1 MSYYAVFG
9 DIHPLLMVRV
19 DEAEVKAIQ
28 TKLAIGIKPEDI
40 RLQNKMFDGSRNLGT
55 QDYLILN
62 DTEYVIIS
70 KGQYLCLG
78 ILDNDYFSSI

>member
-9 DIHPLLMVRV
+9 DIHPSMMVRV
-19 DEAEVKAIQ
+19 EDAEVKAIQ

-40 RLQNKMFDGSRNLGT
+40 RLQHKMRDGSRNLGT

-62 DTEYVIIS
+62 DTEYAIIS
-70 KGQYLCLG
+70 KGQYLCLER
-78 ILDNDYFSSI
+78 LDDAYF

>member
-9 DIHPLLMVRV
+9 DIHPSMMVRIED
-19 DEAEVKAIQ
+19 DEAKAIQ

-40 RLQNKMFDGSRNLGT
+40 RLQNKLRDGSRNLGT

-62 DTEYVIIS
+62 DIEYAIIS
-70 KGQYLCLG
+70 KGQYLCLER
-78 ILDNDYFSSI
+78 LDND

>member
-9 DIHPLLMVRV
+9 DIHPSMMVRV
-19 DEAEVKAIQ
+19 EDAEAKAIQ

-40 RLQNKMFDGSRNLGT
+40 RLLNKMRDGSRNLGT

-62 DTEYVIIS
+62 DTEYAIIS
-70 KGQYLCLG
+70 KGQYLCLER
-78 ILDNDYFSSI
+78 LDNDYF

>member
-9 DIHPLLMVRV
+9 DIHPSMMVRV

-40 RLQNKMFDGSRNLGT
+40 RLQNKMRDGSRNLGT

-62 DTEYVIIS
+62 GIDYTIVS
-70 KGQYLCLG
+70 KGQYLCLE
-78 ILDNDYFSSI
+78 IADDPLF

>member
-9 DIHPLLMVRV
+9 DIHPSMMVRV
-19 DEAEVKAIQ
+19 DEAEAKTIQ

-40 RLQNKMFDGSRNLGT
+40 RLLNKVRDGSRNLGT

-62 DTEYVIIS
+62 GIEYAIIS
-70 KGQYLCLG
+70 RGQYLYLEEVDDS
-78 ILDNDYFSSI
+78 LF

>member
-1 MSYYAVFG
+1 M
-9 DIHPLLMVRV
+9 MVRV

-40 RLQNKMFDGSRNLGT
+40 RLQNKMRDGSRNLGT

-62 DTEYVIIS
+62 DTEYAIIS
-70 KGQYLCLG
+70 KGQYLCLER
-78 ILDNDYFSSI
+78 LDNDYF

>member
-9 DIHPLLMVRV
+9 DIHPSLMVRV
-19 DEAEVKAIQ
+19 DEAEAKAIQ

-40 RLQNKMFDGSRNLGT
+40 RLQNKMRDGSRNLGT

-62 DTEYVIIS
+62 DTEYAIIS
-70 KGQYLCLG
+70 KGQYLCLER
-78 ILDNDYFSSI
+78 LDNDYF

>member
-9 DIHPLLMVRV
+9 DIHPSMMVRV
-19 DEAEVKAIQ
+19 DEAEIKAIQ

-40 RLQNKMFDGSRNLGT
+40 RLQNKMRDGSRNLGT

-62 DTEYVIIS
+62 DTEYAIIS
-70 KGQYLCLG
+70 KGQYLCLER
-78 ILDNDYFSSI
+78 LDNDYF

>member
-9 DIHPLLMVRV
+9 DIHPSLMVRV
-19 DEAEVKAIQ
+19 DEAEIKAIQ

-40 RLQNKMFDGSRNLGT
+40 RLQNKVRDVSRNLGT

-62 DTEYVIIS
+62 DTEYAIIS
-70 KGQYLCLG
+70 KGQYLCLER
-78 ILDNDYFSSI
+78 LDNDYF

>member
-9 DIHPLLMVRV
+9 DIHPSMMVRV
-19 DEAEVKAIQ
+19 DDAEVKAIQ

-40 RLQNKMFDGSRNLGT
+40 RLLNKMRDGSRNLGT

-62 DTEYVIIS
+62 DTEYAIIS
-70 KGQYLCLG
+70 KGQYLCLER
-78 ILDNDYFSSI
+78 LDNDYF

>member
-9 DIHPLLMVRV
+9 DIHPSMMVRV
-19 DEAEVKAIQ
+19 EAAEAKAIQ

-40 RLQNKMFDGSRNLGT
+40 RLQNKMRDGSRNLGT

-62 DTEYVIIS
+62 DTEYAIIS
-70 KGQYLCLG
+70 KGQYLCLER
-78 ILDNDYFSSI
+78 LDNDYF

>member
-9 DIHPLLMVRV
+9 DIHPSLMVRV
-19 DEAEVKAIQ
+19 DEAEIKAIQ

-40 RLQNKMFDGSRNLGT
+40 RLQNKMRDGSRNLGT

-62 DTEYVIIS
+62 GIDYAIIS
-70 KGQYLCLG
+70 KGQYLCLE
-78 ILDNDYFSSI
+78 ITDDLFI

>member
-9 DIHPLLMVRV
+9 DIHPSMMVRV
-19 DEAEVKAIQ
+19 DEAEAKAIQ

-40 RLQNKMFDGSRNLGT
+40 RLQNKMRDGSRNLGT

-62 DTEYVIIS
+62 DTEYAIIS
-70 KGQYLCLG
+70 KGQYLCLER
-78 ILDNDYFSSI
+78 LDNDYF

>member
-9 DIHPLLMVRV
+9 DIHPSMMVRV
-19 DEAEVKAIQ
+19 DEAEAKTIQ

-40 RLQNKMFDGSRNLGT
+40 RLQNKMRDGSRNLGT

-62 DTEYVIIS
+62 DTEYAIIS
-70 KGQYLCLG
+70 KGQYLCLER
-78 ILDNDYFSSI
+78 LDNDYF

>member
-9 DIHPLLMVRV
+9 DIHPSLMVRV
-19 DEAEVKAIQ
+19 DDAEVKAIQ

-40 RLQNKMFDGSRNLGT
+40 RLQNKLRDGSRNLGT

-62 DTEYVIIS
+62 GIDYAIIS
-70 KGQYLCLG
+70 KGQYLCLE
-78 ILDNDYFSSI
+78 IADDLFI

>member
-9 DIHPLLMVRV
+9 DIHPSLMVRV

-40 RLQNKMFDGSRNLGT
+40 RLLNKIRDGSRNLGT

-62 DTEYVIIS
+62 DTEYAIIS
-70 KGQYLCLG
+70 KGQYLCLER
-78 ILDNDYFSSI
+78 LDNDYF

>member
-9 DIHPLLMVRV
+9 DIHPSLMVRV
-19 DEAEVKAIQ
+19 DEAEAKTIQ

-40 RLQNKMFDGSRNLGT
+40 RLLNKMRDGSRNLGT

-62 DTEYVIIS
+62 DTEYAIIS
-70 KGQYLCLG
+70 KGQYLCLER
-78 ILDNDYFSSI
+78 LDNDYF

>member
-9 DIHPLLMVRV
+9 DIHPSLMVRV
-19 DEAEVKAIQ
+19 DEGEIKAIQ

-40 RLQNKMFDGSRNLGT
+40 RLQNKMRDGSRNLGT

-62 DTEYVIIS
+62 GIDYAIIS
-70 KGQYLCLG
+70 KGQYLCLE
-78 ILDNDYFSSI
+78 IADDPLF

>member
-9 DIHPLLMVRV
+9 DIHPSMMVRV
-19 DEAEVKAIQ
+19 DEAEAKTIQ

-40 RLQNKMFDGSRNLGT
+40 RLLNKIRDGSRNLGT

-62 DTEYVIIS
+62 DTEYAIIS
-70 KGQYLCLG
+70 KGQYLCLER
-78 ILDNDYFSSI
+78 LDNDYF

>member
-9 DIHPLLMVRV
+9 DIHPSLMVRV
-19 DEAEVKAIQ
+19 DDAEIKAIQ

-40 RLQNKMFDGSRNLGT
+40 RLQNKMRDGSRNLGT

-62 DTEYVIIS
+62 GIDYAIVS
-70 KGQYLCLG
+70 KGQYLCLE
-78 ILDNDYFSSI
+78 IADDLFI

>member
-9 DIHPLLMVRV
+9 DIHPSLMVRV
-19 DEAEVKAIQ
+19 DDAEVKAIQ

-40 RLQNKMFDGSRNLGT
+40 RLQNKMRDGSRNLGT

-62 DTEYVIIS
+62 GIDYIVVS
-70 KGQYLCLG
+70 KGQYLCLE
-78 ILDNDYFSSI
+78 IADDPLF

>member
-9 DIHPLLMVRV
+9 DIHPSMMVRV
-19 DEAEVKAIQ
+19 DEAEAKTIQ

-40 RLQNKMFDGSRNLGT
+40 RLQSKMRDGSRNLGT

-62 DTEYVIIS
+62 DTEYAIIS
-70 KGQYLCLG
+70 KGQYLCLER
-78 ILDNDYFSSI
+78 LDNDYF

>member
-9 DIHPLLMVRV
+9 DIHPSLMVRV
-19 DEAEVKAIQ
+19 DDAEIKAIQ

-40 RLQNKMFDGSRNLGT
+40 RLQNKMRDGSRNLGT

-62 DTEYVIIS
+62 DTEYAVIS
-70 KGQYLCLG
+70 KGQYLCLER
-78 ILDNDYFSSI
+78 LDNDYF